1 MKKKFLNL
9 LIITIILMSTTII
22 LTGCGKN
29 GNKGDDNAEKKQN
42 TNVSNEPNNT
52 VLKKGVTYADSSRN
66 IDKVDVNKF
75 SFYLDEDHKT
85 ILSYSEGD
93 TDIKHIRVRRILN
106 AGKCSGAS
114 FGYNP
119 NGAYIDFASSHNIY
133 INVST
138 DQYTTI
144 DGKPFMTESKKTI
157 EENENY
163 KFYSEYVNSAQSRFE
178 YVKEVDGI
186 DVHFYAVALTRDK
199 DKVKQ
204 GAEEISK
211 LISKDKGYGFL
222 IDWYINSTVSNQ
234 EGYAFKSFDTIKIY
248 ERSSSFLTGGS
259 VIELDG
265 RLVDYYSQYGGDR
278 NKEIKDGFVK
288 LYDLKDAYIGYEIID
303 NKDLYIYLYHT
314 KVNDEGKT
322 VKDRTEDIVRI
333 QDFEG
338 SKEDIENIA
347 KAYKDSIIEVEK

>member
-1 MKKKFLNL
+1 MKKNFLNL
-9 LIITIILMSTTII
+9 VIVTIILMCTTII
-22 LTGCGKN
+22 LTGCEKN
-29 GNKGDDNAEKKQN
+29 NEKNNDNVQKEQSS
-42 TNVSNEPNNT
+42 NVSSEPNNT
-52 VLKKGVTYADSSRN
+52 VLKKGVTYADSSRD

-93 TDIKHIRVRRILN
+93 EDIKYIRIRRILN

-119 NGAYIDFASSHNIY
+119 NGANIDFASSHNIY

-144 DGKPFMTESKKTI
+144 DGEPFMTEAKKTI

-163 KFYSEYVNSAQSRFE
+163 KFYSESINNAQSRFE
-178 YVKEVDGI
+178 YVKKVDGI
-186 DVHFYAVALTRDK
+186 EVHFYAVALTKDK

-204 GAEEISK
+204 GSEEISK

-222 IDWYINSTVSNQ
+222 IDWYINSTISNQ
-234 EGYAFKSFDTIKIY
+234 EGYAFKSFDIIKIY

-259 VIELDG
+259 VLELDG
-265 RLVDYYSQYGGDR
+265 RLVDYYHQYGGDI
-278 NKEIKDGFVK
+278 NKEITDDFVK

-338 SKEDIENIA
+338 SKEDIEKIA